1 LPVSAVLYPLAARD
15 ADAHRA
21 SVETSRL
28 AFASSWSML
37 EPDDPMTFRFVD
49 QHKGGRRPM
58 FFMHAQRTTSPARGG
73 VRLAHGEARSD

>member
-1 LPVSAVLYPLAARD
+1 
-15 ADAHRA
+15 
-21 SVETSRL
+21 
-28 AFASSWSML
+28 ML